1 MNDYIIDP
9 IIFYFIELA
18 DSIDGFTIAV
28 AVVSAIFLIVSFIIK
43 WCIELDLD
51 SNSTFRFKPNKAL
64 IVTIII
70 SITLNIL
77 VPSGEACKK
86 MLISSLITEK
96 NIESTKEE
104 VKEIVDYIFEKFEQ
118 MDSGEKEGDKE

>member
-18 DSIDGFTIAV
+18 DSINAFTLG
-28 AVVSAIFLIVSFIIK
+28 AIIVSVVFLAVHCIVK
-43 WCIELDLD
+43 WCVELDED
-51 SNSTFRFKPNKAL
+51 STFRFKHNKAITVIL
-64 IVTIII
+64 II

-104 VKEIVDYIFEKFEQ
+104 VKEVVDYIFEKFEQ
-118 MDSGEKEGDKE
+118 MDSKEKEGDKE

>member
-9 IIFYFIELA
+9 IIFYFMELA
-18 DSIDGFTIAV
+18 DSINAFTLG
-28 AVVSAIFLIVSFIIK
+28 AIIVSVVLLVVQHIVK
-43 WCIELDLD
+43 WCAELDED
-51 SNSTFRFKPNKAL
+51 STFRFKHNKAITVIL
-64 IVTIII
+64 II

-118 MDSGEKEGDKE
+118 MDSREKEGDEE